1 MQPLPTDIATICSM
15 NDGALRNL
23 FITQRYHDLSLALSE
38 VISDT
43 NVNWSTFATWASKT
57 AGESIR
63 NEEVPRFVV
72 DLVGD
77 ASSDVEPHF
86 GAIGSRFEAL
96 LPTTGFHSSFL
107 LAPVKATLADVS
119 ASIARGNL
127 KVFAEL
133 APEFVLF
140 VQTFGNDSTF
150 DASKLDKYASH
161 FKPGPIDQGGQDLL
175 KAAFD
180 AYYKARFEKNAT
192 TKARLI
198 LYGNCLVGLHEQTRL
213 QPEIEAALDAP
224 IDVFLKD
231 HLHEN
236 VRDSAPPTLFG
247 KIVDAIEAPFVA
259 LTNEVEKL
267 WQRIATRYL
276 MRLALPYGEELPLG
290 RNIPKAAA
298 ARSYL
303 PIQLQNI
310 TLPEPLVE
318 LLVKY
323 DRARGNTDDGSASVD
338 WAVLDDRMNFIV
350 NLFRSSQQSL
360 DLFTQPFT
368 DAQRAAF
375 AAGKMPTG
383 KL

>member
-1 MQPLPTDIATICSM
+1 
-15 NDGALRNL
+15 
-23 FITQRYHDLSLALSE
+23 
-38 VISDT
+38 
-43 NVNWSTFATWASKT
+43 
-57 AGESIR
+57 
-63 NEEVPRFVV
+63 
-72 DLVGD
+72 
-77 ASSDVEPHF
+77 
-86 GAIGSRFEAL
+86 
-96 LPTTGFHSSFL
+96 
-107 LAPVKATLADVS
+107 
-119 ASIARGNL
+119 
-127 KVFAEL
+127 
-133 APEFVLF
+133 
-140 VQTFGNDSTF
+140 
-150 DASKLDKYASH
+150 
-161 FKPGPIDQGGQDLL
+161 
-175 KAAFD
+175 
-180 AYYKARFEKNAT
+180 
-192 TKARLI
+192 
-198 LYGNCLVGLHEQTRL
+198 
-213 QPEIEAALDAP
+213 
-224 IDVFLKD
+224 LKD